1 MFSLLFE
8 PFYKPTTP
16 ERCQEM
22 VSQMTSLGLRPSQVI
37 AWWEF
42 QAWWESLSILQ
53 SEFHNSVLVH
63 LSNNNA
69 LNLKGA
75 ATSWRSR
82 TCRRWRDQVSPTR
95 NLAERFCSTSSGS
108 IAIVKRAE
116 KFRTTRRIG
125 TENESSKWDTVV
137 IFSPKWAL
145 NFWVGN
151 IVSAMVFHQNSTEP
165 LSAGFFSQDP

>member
-1 MFSLLFE
+1 M
-8 PFYKPTTP
+8 P
-16 ERCQEM
+16 ERCQDM
-22 VSQMTSLGLRPSQVI
+22 VPQMTSLGLRPSQVI

-42 QAWWESLSILQ
+42 QAWWGSLSILQ

-63 LSNNNA
+63 LSNNNT

-82 TCRRWRDQVSPTR
+82 TCRRWRDPVSPTR
-95 NLAERFCSTSSGS
+95 NLAGRFCSTSSVS

-125 TENESSKWDTVV
+125 IENESLKWDTVV
-137 IFSPKWAL
+137 KFSPKCAL
-145 NFWVGN
+145 NFWVGIIAVQWFFTKIALN
-151 IVSAMVFHQNSTEP
+151 LYQRVFSVRTH
-165 LSAGFFSQDP
+165 